1 MRLTG
6 FPPFEASPTEEAG
19 GRGGAILFSADH
31 SRKLLWHHTFVT

>member
-19 GRGGAILFSADH
+19 AKGELFYSALTTAENCCGIIL
-31 SRKLLWHHTFVT
+31 L